1 MTSFLP
7 WKNWRTFLSG
17 LRKKNST
24 RKVINS
30 HTRATNL
37 VSQFFRLCGKHSSE
51 IFHKVLDV
59 VVITVPLKLKQL
71 GPNGGKQGA

>member
-1 MTSFLP
+1 MTPFLS
-7 WKNWRTFLSG
+7 WRNSRTFLSG

-24 RKVINS
+24 RKVLNS

-37 VSQFFRLCGKHSSE
+37 VSRFFVCVGKRSSE

-59 VVITVPLKLKQL
+59 EVITVPPKLKQP
-71 GPNGGKQGA
+71 GPKGGKQGA